1 MRSGLP
7 WLWLSLIILLLDRY
21 SKVWMADHLILG
33 EPLRV
38 LPVLNF
44 TLAYNTGAAFSFL
57 HDASGWQQYLLGG
70 LALVVTL
77 SIVIWLARLPRKAYW
92 QNTALSLILAGAL
105 GNAWDRVMYAHV
117 IDFVSLHWNSWH
129 FAIFNVADA
138 AICTGALMLILMWM
152 RQEIPD

>member
-21 SKVWMADHLILG
+21 TKVWMADHLILG
-33 EPLRV
+33 EPLRI

-57 HDASGWQQYLLGG
+57 HEASGWQQYLLGG

-77 SIVIWLARLPRKAYW
+77 FIVIWLSRLPRKAYW

-105 GNAWDRVMYAHV
+105 GNAWDRVMYSHV

-138 AICTGALMLILMWM
+138 AICMGALMLILMWM

>member
-33 EPLRV
+33 EPLRI

-57 HDASGWQQYLLGG
+57 HEASGWQQYLLGG
-70 LALVVTL
+70 LALLVTL
-77 SIVIWLARLPRKAYW
+77 FIVIWLSRLPRKAYW

-117 IDFVSLHWNSWH
+117 IDFVSLHWDGWH

-138 AICTGALMLILMWM
+138 AICAGALMLILMWM